1 MRYQK
6 SFYLLGLSI
15 FIVILPF
22 SHTGGFYAPS
32 GGYVHGFNI
41 SNTTINVNTTVNY
54 TKQNINFSNNYL
66 IGLFGNDYYLKY
78 IKFSSYNTINK
89 TTTVNY
95 NYMLPMKNGTILQ
108 DNNSLF
114 SSNNTIEKELSII
127 TIVKNNK
134 TLYYFGPN
142 KAYYLNI
149 TAKQALNISNKYGFN
164 ATLDGIQPIYE
175 NYSKNYTYY
184 LVWKVINN
192 TYYYPR
198 LTNTTEYYS
207 KLYKGIY
214 VDINNGSIVGEFL
227 YSPTKT
233 VQSYQNNITGVA
245 GIFSLFPLSIYNST
259 VQKLPSGYNSTVLLQ
274 FNPNYLLIEMVF
286 IVTVI
291 IVIVAFIIFRYLM
304 HHK

>member
-1 MRYQK
+1 VIV
-6 SFYLLGLSI
+6 FVYLVLILSLSLI
-15 FIVILPF
+15 
-22 SHTGGFYAPS
+22 
-32 GGYVHGFNI
+32 
-41 SNTTINVNTTVNY
+41 INV
-54 TKQNINFSNNYL
+54 F
-66 IGLFGNDYYLKY
+66 
-78 IKFSSYNTINK
+78 
-89 TTTVNY
+89 
-95 NYMLPMKNGTILQ
+95 
-108 DNNSLF
+108 
-114 SSNNTIEKELSII
+114 
-127 TIVKNNK
+127 
-134 TLYYFGPN
+134 
-142 KAYYLNI
+142 
-149 TAKQALNISNKYGFN
+149 QALLPRALGYI
-164 ATLDGIQPIYE
+164 IEQ
-175 NYSKNYTYY
+175 KNYTYY

-207 KLYKGIY
+207 KLYNGIY